1 LEYITDLK
9 EEARITRQ
17 LQMKRSARLVS
28 HITTPIFYPN
38 ARPHLGHLYSSLLC
52 DVQHRWK
59 LLKGVDSLLTTGTD
73 EHGLKIQLASEK
85 NHYKNPREFVDKLYP
100 EFIGLDKFYN
110 VKFTKFIRTTDPS
123 HIENVLKLWELCNKN
138 GYIYKG
144 EHHGWYSISDETFYP
159 ESKVIVDPKDPT
171 RHINTES
178 FNEVIYQSETNYYF
192 KLSAFQDKILK
203 YIETEHPEFVYPP
216 SKRDQL
222 LKDLRVNPLQDLSIS
237 RPATRLQW
245 GITVPNDPEQKI
257 YVWFDALCNYVS
269 AVGGID
275 TTIQPATI
283 PSPHWTQT
291 THLIG
296 KDITKFHCLY
306 WPSFLMASNL
316 PLPKRVV
323 IHNHWISNGMKM
335 SKSLGNVVDPITVG
349 KKYGPDIVRWYLL
362 ENSKID
368 TDGDFIEDNVTG
380 LRQLFVS
387 KWGNLI
393 NRCCGQKFNIAR
405 AVNTFSMD
413 PYASISSLWKDN
425 DEVTTHIDN
434 IFEQLNKLPEKM
446 DDKIEK
452 FDHSNLLREIWNLIN
467 DANSLI
473 QVSKPWENPQLQ
485 QDSIIFLCIETA
497 RILSILTQPIIPT
510 ISNNFLDRIDVKP
523 ESRTLDYVIIG
534 ADNSYA
540 DNANSSKR
548 NVPLEYAPSGTEFT
562 HDM

>member
-1 LEYITDLK
+1 M
-9 EEARITRQ
+9 R
-17 LQMKRSARLVS
+17 RSAKLVS

-85 NHYKNPREFVDKLYP
+85 NHYKNPRKFVDKLFP

-110 VKFTKFIRTTDPS
+110 VKFTKFIRTTDPF

-159 ESKVIVDPKDPT
+159 ESKVIVDPKDST

-192 KLSAFQDKILK
+192 KLSAFQDKMLD
-203 YIETEHPEFVYPP
+203 YIENQNPEFVYPS

-222 LKDLRVNPLQDLSIS
+222 VKDLKTNPLQDLSIS
-237 RPATRLQW
+237 RPASRLQW

-269 AVGGID
+269 AIGGID
-275 TTIQPATI
+275 TSTKPATI
-283 PSPHWTQT
+283 PSLHWTQT

-306 WPSFLMASNL
+306 WPSFLMAADL

-335 SKSLGNVVDPITVG
+335 SKSLGNVIDPIVVG

-368 TDGDFIEDNVTG
+368 ADGDFIESNVSS

-393 NRCCGQKFNIAR
+393 NRCCGQKFNISR
-405 AVNTFSMD
+405 AIGTFSMD
-413 PYASISSLWKDN
+413 RSDRILNLWKDN
-425 DEVTTHIDN
+425 SEVTTHINN
-434 IFEQLNKLPEKM
+434 IFEQLNKLPRQMDEKI
-446 DDKIEK
+446 DK
-452 FDHSNLLREIWNLIN
+452 FDHSNMLKEIWNMVN
-467 DANSLI
+467 DANLLI
-473 QVSKPWENPQLQ
+473 QVSKPWEKPQLQ

-497 RILSILTQPIIPT
+497 RILSILTQPIIPMV
-510 ISNNFLDRIDVKP
+510 SSNFLDRMDIKP
-523 ESRTLDYVIIG
+523 ERRTLDFVTLG
-534 ADNSYA
+534 SDNNYGE
-540 DNANSSKR
+540 NANSSKR
-548 NVPLEYAPSGTEFT
+548 NLPLELSPSENEFT
-562 HDM
+562 HTM